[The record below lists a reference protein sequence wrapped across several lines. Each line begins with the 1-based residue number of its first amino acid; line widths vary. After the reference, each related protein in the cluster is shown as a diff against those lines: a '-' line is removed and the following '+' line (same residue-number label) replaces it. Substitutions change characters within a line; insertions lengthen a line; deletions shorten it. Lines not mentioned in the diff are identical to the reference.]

1 MLRKRACRLYFK
13 IQLKNPAMYLS
24 NAKTIVFISGAFVS
38 HFYWE
43 EWLAFFKEKGYKVV
57 APPWLHK
64 NDSVVNLRDQNS
76 CVKIGSIS
84 LFDLLCYYTEIIEK
98 LPEKPIL
105 VGHSYGG
112 FLVQLLVQKN
122 LAEAGICINPF
133 PPKGFAALKF
143 SFYKT
148 IFRFSNVFFSS
159 KKTFLLPF
167 ENWRNTFFNIASI
180 EKQKAVYDKFIIPE
194 SKKALRNLF
203 SNKAK
208 INFRKKHV
216 PLFFISCSEDQ
227 IISPK
232 LVHWNFRKHRN
243 LHSITCYK
251 EFKNRNH
258 FVILQSEWQE
268 VAESVVKWIE
278 KVT

>member
-1 MLRKRACRLYFK
+1 
-13 IQLKNPAMYLS
+13 MYLS
-24 NAKTIVFISGAFVS
+24 NTKTIVFISGAFVS

-43 EWLAFFKEKGYKVV
+43 EWIAFFENKGYKVV

-64 NDSVVNLRDQNS
+64 NDSAENLRKLNP

-112 FLVQLLVQKN
+112 LLVQLLVQKN
-122 LAEAGICINPF
+122 LAEAGICINSF
-133 PPKGFAALKF
+133 PPKGFTSLKI
-143 SFYKT
+143 SFYK
-148 IFRFSNVFFSS
+148 IILGFSCDIFSS
-159 KKTFLLPF
+159 KKTFILSF
-167 ENWRNTFFNIASI
+167 ENWKNIFFNIASI
-180 EKQKAVYDKFIIPE
+180 QEQKAEYDKFIIPE
-194 SKKALRNLF
+194 SKKALWNLF
-203 SNKAK
+203 SKNAK

-227 IISPK
+227 IIPPK

-251 EFKNRNH
+251 DFKNKNH
-258 FVILQSEWQE
+258 FVILHPEWQE
-268 VAESVVKWIE
+268 VAESVTRWIE

>member
-1 MLRKRACRLYFK
+1 
-13 IQLKNPAMYLS
+13 MYLS
-24 NAKTIVFISGAFVS
+24 NTKTIVFISGAFVS

-43 EWLAFFKEKGYKVV
+43 EWLTFFKDKGYKVV

-64 NDSVVNLRDQNS
+64 NDSAENLRDQNP
-76 CVKIGSIS
+76 CVKIGSIC

-112 FLVQLLVQKN
+112 LLVQLLVQKD
-122 LAEAGICINPF
+122 LADAGICINPF
-133 PPKGFAALKF
+133 PPKGFTTLKF
-143 SFYKT
+143 SFYK
-148 IFRFSNVFFSS
+148 IILRFSCAIFSS
-159 KKTFLLPF
+159 KKTFILPF
-167 ENWRNTFFNIASI
+167 ENWKNAFFNTPVN
-180 EKQKAVYDKFIIPE
+180 EEQKNTYENFIIPE

-203 SNKAK
+203 SKNAK

-227 IISPK
+227 IVPPK
-232 LVHWNFRKHRN
+232 LVHWNYRKHKN
-243 LHSITCYK
+243 IHSITCYK
-251 EFKNRNH
+251 EFRTRNH

-268 VAESVVKWIE
+268 VAESITKWIE

>member
-1 MLRKRACRLYFK
+1 
-13 IQLKNPAMYLS
+13 MYLS
-24 NAKTIVFISGAFVS
+24 NTKTIVFISGAFVS

-43 EWLAFFKEKGYKVV
+43 EWIVFFENKGYKVV

-64 NDSVVNLRDQNS
+64 NDSAENLRKQNP
-76 CVKIGSIS
+76 CVKIGSIR
-84 LFDLLCYYTEIIEK
+84 LFDLLCYYTEVIEK

-112 FLVQLLVQKN
+112 LLVQLLVQKN
-122 LAEAGICINPF
+122 LAEAGICINSF
-133 PPKGFAALKF
+133 PPKGFTSLKF
-143 SFYKT
+143 SFYK
-148 IFRFSNVFFSS
+148 IILDFSCDIFSS
-159 KKTFLLPF
+159 KKTFILSF
-167 ENWRNTFFNIASI
+167 ENWKNIFFNIASI
-180 EKQKAVYDKFIIPE
+180 QEQKAEYDKFIIPE
-194 SKKALRNLF
+194 SKKALWNLF
-203 SNKAK
+203 SKNAK

-227 IISPK
+227 IIPPK

-251 EFKNRNH
+251 DFKNKNH
-258 FVILQSEWQE
+258 FVILHPEWQE
-268 VAESVVKWIE
+268 VAESVTRWIE